1 MFGGNMMNI
10 WWFRGD
16 STKKPICWPR
26 KMVENGIWMGNSWH
40 INGMHTRVWVINGYG
55 QDYRCVQE
63 YAGYPKRQ
71 SSKREPGKKH
81 WNLQSHHTIGCVL
94 KLGWYTNNEE
104 LYELFQTIKLE
115 VFNGFQKIFKADE
128 GEDPGP
134 EKKYGDSFDS
144 CSYLGSLV
152 LLPWTVD

>member
-1 MFGGNMMNI
+1 
-10 WWFRGD
+10 
-16 STKKPICWPR
+16 
-26 KMVENGIWMGNSWH
+26 
-40 INGMHTRVWVINGYG
+40 
-55 QDYRCVQE
+55 
-63 YAGYPKRQ
+63 
-71 SSKREPGKKH
+71 
-81 WNLQSHHTIGCVL
+81 
-94 KLGWYTNNEE
+94 LGWYTNNEE

>member
-1 MFGGNMMNI
+1 
-10 WWFRGD
+10 
-16 STKKPICWPR
+16 
-26 KMVENGIWMGNSWH
+26 MGNSWH

-134 EKKYGDSFDS
+134 EKKIWGLF
-144 CSYLGSLV
+144 
-152 LLPWTVD
+152 